1 MACWDKSGGYIAKSI
16 RDGTIMSMSGH
27 SKWATIHRQ
36 KGVNDAKKGAIFT
49 KLGKA
54 ISIAVKQGQGLQL
67 ALEKAKQY
75 NMPKDN
81 IQRALRP
88 TQGELYEAVF
98 EGFGTGGVAIMV
110 SVVTDNKL
118 RTGQAI
124 RDVLEKSGG
133 SMGSQGAVAYLFSHE
148 GEIVAKSNKSVEDA
162 ELEIIDLGIDDIEAE
177 GDKLL
182 IYCHRDQTFELK
194 EKIEK
199 MGYVVDSAELAMK
212 PMALIEVDDEET
224 RNKIEG
230 LLLKLEDLDDVQ
242 KVWTNYA

>member
-1 MACWDKSGGYIAKSI
+1 
-16 RDGTIMSMSGH
+16 MSMSGH

-81 IQRALRP
+81 IQRALNP
-88 TQGELYEAVF
+88 IHGELYDVVF
-98 EGFGTGGVAIMV
+98 EGFGPGNVAIMV
-110 SVVTDNKL
+110 SAVTDNKL

-148 GEIVAKSNKSVEDA
+148 GEIVAKSNKAVEDA
-162 ELEIIDLGIDDIEAE
+162 ELEVIDLGIDDVEAE

-194 EKIEK
+194 EKLEK
-199 MGYVVDSAELAMK
+199 LGYKVESAELVMK
-212 PMALIEVDDEET
+212 PTLLMEVKDEET
-224 RNKIEG
+224 KQKIELTLG
-230 LLLKLEDLDDVQ
+230 KLEDLDDVQ
-242 KVWTNYA
+242 KVWTNYL

>member
-1 MACWDKSGGYIAKSI
+1 
-16 RDGTIMSMSGH
+16 MSGH

-98 EGFGTGGVAIMV
+98 EGFGPGGVAVMV

-133 SMGSQGAVAYLFSHE
+133 SMGSQGAVAYLFSH
-148 GEIVAKSNKSVEDA
+148 
-162 ELEIIDLGIDDIEAE
+162 
-177 GDKLL
+177 
-182 IYCHRDQTFELK
+182 
-194 EKIEK
+194 
-199 MGYVVDSAELAMK
+199 
-212 PMALIEVDDEET
+212 
-224 RNKIEG
+224 
-230 LLLKLEDLDDVQ
+230 
-242 KVWTNYA
+242 